1 MLSNFL
7 LIYIGG
13 AIGSLLRYRLSLK
26 MKPVAFSHFP
36 VATFFINIIGSFLL
50 GALLAEP
57 FSESAKFLLGTG
69 FLGGFTTFSTF
80 QVENIKILRQRRFGT
95 FLAYTSLSVLLCL
108 ASVAIGYKFFN
119 FYDIIIQ

>member
-13 AIGSLLRYRLSLK
+13 AIGSLLRYRISLN

-36 VATFFINIIGSFLL
+36 FATFFINIIGSFLL
-50 GALLAEP
+50 GALLSEP
-57 FSESAKFLLGTG
+57 FSESVKFLLGTG

-80 QVENIKILRQRRFGT
+80 QAENIKILRQRRFGT

-119 FYDIIIQ
+119 FYDIIS